1 MTEPWNSRLEG
12 DCLITEGSIVLQSRS
27 SRLFVRPCYR
37 ELFDLC
43 KSAWTQGNLQGVF
56 VYGTP
61 GIGKSCFLDYV
72 LHRCLEDN
80 KKVLYLYGKRNKAYL
95 FQPNAQGNTTFAKYK
110 LTAVMDEDVKLPPD
124 SFDIVLFDPHENAA
138 DTNRVH
144 HYFFRGKNFLVAL
157 SPDEDNCEGLR
168 KDTLSKIR
176 CYMGTVSKEEAED
189 MRICCYPHVSKALLN
204 ARYGDIGGIP
214 RYLFHDFGDGP
225 DDEAVTEVEKKQTKA
240 LRDIVK
246 CPDRID
252 GGEVAARFKHLW
264 SIFHLRPVMTN
275 NVTNYRKYTIELY
288 CEDAR
293 IRIRDLLMK
302 KDVKDLWELFSNTL
316 ERHGTLKGIRYEAY
330 AHKKIMTEGI
340 ENMTAHSLT
349 GNGLGRSRKQID
361 IPAHLPATKL
371 VRKDLDAFEESV
383 RTARKRKRGLL
394 PQAVY
399 LLPCTSNFPVVDS
412 VFVCGSTTLSLQMK
426 AGRSKPLSVSGP
438 SATTIKAAAGGD
450 LIFVV
455 PDESIITRKLRYSD
469 GAGPNHW
476 KHYRL
481 VLKEP

>member
-1 MTEPWNSRLEG
+1 MTEPSNSRIEG
-12 DCLITEGSIVLQSRS
+12 DCLITEGSIVLQSPS

-72 LHRCLEDN
+72 LHRCLEDS

-157 SPDEDNCEGLR
+157 SPDEDICEGLR
-168 KDTLSKIR
+168 KDTLFR
-176 CYMGTVSKEEAED
+176 TVYYMGTVSMEEAED
-189 MRICCYPHVSKALLN
+189 MRICCYPHVSKALLS

-214 RYLFHDFGDGP
+214 RCLFLAPEDGP
-225 DDEAVTEVEKKQTKA
+225 EDLAVTEVEEKQTRA
-240 LRDIVK
+240 LEDMVDKPR
-246 CPDRID
+246 RID
-252 GGEVAARFKHLW
+252 CGKVAAHFKHLW
-264 SIFHLRPVMTN
+264 SIFHLEPVMTN
-275 NVTNYRKYTIELY
+275 NVTNYREYTIELY

-316 ERHGTLKGIRYEAY
+316 ESHGTLKGIRYEAY
-330 AHKKIMTEGI
+330 AHKKIKAEGI
-340 ENMTAHSLT
+340 KNMIAHPLT
-349 GNGLGRSRKQID
+349 VNGLGRSRKQID
-361 IPAHLPATKL
+361 IPAHLPITRL
-371 VRKDLDAFEESV
+371 VNNDLNAFEESV
-383 RTARKRKRGLL
+383 RAARKRKHDLL

-426 AGRSKPLSVSGP
+426 AGRSKPLSGP
-438 SATTIKAAAGGD
+438 SATTTIEAAAGGD

-455 PDESIITRKLRYSD
+455 PDESIITSKLGYSD
-469 GAGPNHW
+469 GAGPSRW

-481 VLKEP
+481 VLKERE